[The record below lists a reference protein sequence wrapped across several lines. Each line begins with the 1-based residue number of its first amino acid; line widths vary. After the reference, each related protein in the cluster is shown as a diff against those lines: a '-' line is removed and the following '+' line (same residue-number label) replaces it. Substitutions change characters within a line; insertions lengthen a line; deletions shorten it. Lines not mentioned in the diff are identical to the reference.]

1 MPKKDH
7 TEEQIVGV
15 LRQVEAGA
23 RVVEVCR
30 KAGISEAIYVGVSY
44 RTPGR
49 LHWACPADSETAAPS
64 APLILENRIRS
75 EIWTRQIVLKTAA
88 MLAIFSPGTGA
99 RGVERRPLLSWVKN
113 QSRSRA
119 SLLIATI
126 SATSG
131 QSLGQSCLAIDRPGC
146 SGNWHG

>member
-1 MPKKDH
+1 MDRQILQEIVAKK
-7 TEEQIVGV
+7 
-15 LRQVEAGA
+15 AA
-23 RVVEVCR
+23 RPDGNAV
-30 KAGISEAIYVGVSY
+30 ISEHSTGRTY
-44 RTPGR
+44 TPGR

-99 RGVERRPLLSWVKN
+99 RGVERRPLLSRVKN